1 MNTWAYMNNQ
11 KRLIIRQLDI
21 KIRKLRIIKEPFAP
35 PNGWLFAIRT
45 ALGMPRRSVAKK
57 LQISE
62 PTLKGIEEREVE
74 GNVTLKTLRETAA
87 AMDLELVY
95 GFVPKEGS
103 LQNYIQKKT
112 YEAAKHIVLKTAHTM
127 ALEDQAI
134 SDNRTKAAIKEK
146 AKELELKLPSF
157 LWD

>member
-1 MNTWAYMNNQ
+1 MNNQ
-11 KRLIIRQLDI
+11 KRLIIKQLDS
-21 KIRKLRIIKEPFAP
+21 KIRKFRNIKEPFAP
-35 PNGWLFAIRT
+35 SNGWLLAIRT
-45 ALGMPRRSVAKK
+45 ALGMPRRSVAKR

-62 PTLKGIEEREVE
+62 PTLQGIEKREVE
-74 GNVTLKTLRETAA
+74 GNITLKTLRETAA

-95 GFVPKEGS
+95 GFVPREGS
-103 LQNYIQKKT
+103 LQNYIRKKT
-112 YEAAKHIVLKTAHTM
+112 YEVAKHIVLRTAHTM